1 MILHGWHLPA
11 MDGIDAC
18 MLKPFDRALGLAC

>member
-1 MILHGWHLPA
+1 MTPRDRHLPA
-11 MDGIDAC
+11 MDGIDGY